1 MQLVSAGIGPDRV
14 SDITAN
20 VLKRYLI
27 GYTQRQ
33 CEIWGLR
40 VERGIPLSHIYN
52 PASQSWDDSY
62 EDLPVSPVDG
72 SPILLVP
79 RRLVRALPWI
89 NYDDFLRTEFNAYL
103 NARRE
108 SARRSRAV
116 NAPRTDEPAAAK
128 EEVVTVTRSDIGLVE
143 RYVRSRE

>member
-1 MQLVSAGIGPDRV
+1 
-14 SDITAN
+14 
-20 VLKRYLI
+20 
-27 GYTQRQ
+27 
-33 CEIWGLR
+33 
-40 VERGIPLSHIYN
+40 
-52 PASQSWDDSY
+52 
-62 EDLPVSPVDG
+62 VSPVDG

-79 RRLVRALPWI
+79 LRLVRALPWI